1 MSDEELQTIWRQ
13 SIDHYGK
20 QLQSIVCMEEYAELI
35 QAISKKLRKDTSS
48 NDVLAEEMADVIVC
62 LHQLKMMYGITD
74 KAISDWVEANGFEQ
88 TSCECGGVMLGPK
101 TVRVITECSCCGDPD
116 CDCPCCEEDDDT
128 HHVFTLRCNA
138 HDCYNTIDVGE
149 DDWGYYP
156 ERKEDAI
163 RYAVECEG
171 WAEGKHGI
179 QVGHLY
185 CPEHAKDVWEES

>member
-74 KAISDWVEANGFEQ
+74 KAISDWVEA
-88 TSCECGGVMLGPK
+88 K
-101 TVRVITECSCCGDPD
+101 
-116 CDCPCCEEDDDT
+116 
-128 HHVFTLRCNA
+128 TLR
-138 HDCYNTIDVGE
+138 
-149 DDWGYYP
+149 
-156 ERKEDAI
+156 
-163 RYAVECEG
+163 
-171 WAEGKHGI
+171 
-179 QVGHLY
+179 L
-185 CPEHAKDVWEES
+185 AKRMEEES